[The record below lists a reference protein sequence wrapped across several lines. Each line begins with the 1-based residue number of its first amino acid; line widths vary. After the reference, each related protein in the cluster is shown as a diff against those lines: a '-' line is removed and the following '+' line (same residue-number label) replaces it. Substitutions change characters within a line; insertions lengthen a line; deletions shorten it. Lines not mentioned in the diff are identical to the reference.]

1 MHNTFAITALQ
12 DDVSGVFIACSTAP
26 SWPKTI
32 NTAFKEMNRATA
44 KSAPTSCVA
53 PLLRMA
59 VLLPQLPTKE
69 IKKNKHH
76 FKLLRS
82 ADNEFAA

>member
-1 MHNTFAITALQ
+1 MRNTFAITALQ

-32 NTAFKEMNRATA
+32 NTAFKEMNKVTA

-53 PLLRMA
+53 PLSRMA
-59 VLLPQLPTKE
+59 VLLLPTKE
-69 IKKNKHH
+69 IKKNKHN
-76 FKLLRS
+76 FKLLKS
-82 ADNEFAA
+82 AHNVFAA